1 MLEARSLTKYYD
13 HTPAVRQVSFTI
25 QPGEILGYLGPNGAG
40 KSTTV
45 KMLTGLIEPS
55 EGQIFYRGRSVY
67 DDFTAF
73 QRRIGYVPEEP
84 HLYPHL
90 SGREYLQL
98 VGRLRDI
105 PRRALV
111 PKMDELLRLVGLW
124 EDRLSPLTAYSKG
137 MRQKILLLAALLH
150 DPEIMIL
157 DEPFSGLDVN
167 AAMVL
172 RSMLGSLARRGKM

>member
-1 MLEARSLTKYYD
+1 M
-13 HTPAVRQVSFTI
+13 AVKDVSFRI

-45 KMLTGLIEPS
+45 KMLTGMIEPS

-67 DDFTAF
+67 EDFTAF

-98 VGRLRDI
+98 VGRLRGL
-105 PRRALV
+105 PRLTLE

-124 EDRLSPLTAYSKG
+124 EDRMSPLASYSKG
-137 MRQKILLLAALLH
+137 MRQKILLMAALL
-150 DPEIMIL
+150 
-157 DEPFSGLDVN
+157 
-167 AAMVL
+167 
-172 RSMLGSLARRGKM
+172 